1 LLPPQEEEE
10 LQGMFLFL
18 FSSWS
23 NQAVRSSTNNVHL
36 KTTLLL
42 VMTMMMRVAATQE
55 HRPRC

>member
-10 LQGMFLFL
+10 LQGMFL

-23 NQAVRSSTNNVHL
+23 NQAVRSSTNNVHP

-42 VMTMMMRVAATQE
+42 VMTMMRVAATQE
-55 HRPRC
+55 HRQCC